1 MSSSAPPVRLLR
13 HFLPL
18 FLCLCSLAFSNT
30 PTLAAVRHVRPS
42 GTGDG
47 SSWENASPDLAAVL
61 RNAQPGDEILAAEG
75 VYVPS
80 FDRDGNPVNGA
91 ARTFAL
97 KSGVKLFGGFP
108 AEGSP
113 LLQDRD
119 PRAFPTVLTG
129 DLFGDDQVDAE
140 GKAIIVGQNAFHVV
154 YAAGVDETAVLDG
167 FVISGGRADGQGED
181 AVGGGMYCTNA
192 SPVIENCVFRGNA
205 AKSGGG
211 GMNNSASSPDV
222 VKCAFLEN
230 TSSSSGGGML
240 NSASGPVVEDCLFRN
255 NSIYVPSGSAYGG
268 GMANR
273 AASAPSVKNCAFL
286 GNSVYSADG
295 SRYAAECTQ
304 RRPVPLRQSTA
315 PSAGTKHRWPG

>member
-1 MSSSAPPVRLLR
+1 MKGAANIHVLFRPSCTPSPAFPSIV
-13 HFLPL
+13 PL
-18 FLCLCSLAFSNT
+18 SLFPRVFKHSDPGRSPACK
-30 PTLAAVRHVRPS
+30 AVRHRGRIELGKRVS
-42 GTGDG
+42 G
-47 SSWENASPDLAAVL
+47 SAAVL

-154 YAAGVDETAVLDG
+154 YAAGVDETAVPDG

-181 AVGGGMYCTNA
+181 AVRSGCNCTNA
-192 SPVIENCVFRGNA
+192 SPVIELCFSGIRKVRG
-205 AKSGGG
+205 G
-211 GMNNSASSPDV
+211 
-222 VKCAFLEN
+222 E
-230 TSSSSGGGML
+230 
-240 NSASGPVVEDCLFRN
+240 
-255 NSIYVPSGSAYGG
+255 
-268 GMANR
+268 
-273 AASAPSVKNCAFL
+273 
-286 GNSVYSADG
+286 
-295 SRYAAECTQ
+295 
-304 RRPVPLRQSTA
+304 
-315 PSAGTKHRWPG
+315 